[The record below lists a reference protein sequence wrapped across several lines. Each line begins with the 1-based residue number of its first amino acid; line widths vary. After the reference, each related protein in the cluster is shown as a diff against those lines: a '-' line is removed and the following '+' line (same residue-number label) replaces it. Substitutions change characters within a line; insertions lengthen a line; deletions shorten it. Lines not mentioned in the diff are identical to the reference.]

1 MSLITYMAGYAY
13 ACCAPDR
20 TALQRK
26 AVGYSSVQA
35 SILVSGL
42 WGMLYF
48 KEIPDQQRGSWFSS
62 AVVATAGIMLLMHE
76 RAS

>member
-1 MSLITYMAGYAY
+1 MWAGVMWA
-13 ACCAPDR
+13 AGNFFSMIAV
-20 TALQRK
+20 LNLGQ

-42 WGMLYF
+42 WGMFYF
-48 KEIPDQQRGSWFSS
+48 KEIPTEKQRHWLAS